1 MTSTTVDNKALRRR
15 IVDLVYTGGDGH
27 IPSAFSIVD
36 ILAVLYRQF
45 LRIDPAAPRAPERDY
60 FVLSKGH
67 GCVALYAVL
76 HERGFLSEA
85 DLEGFC
91 RQGGILGEHPDYT
104 KIPGVE
110 ASTGSLGHG
119 FPYSVGIAL
128 GLRMDDR
135 PNRVFTL
142 VGDGECHEGTV
153 WEAANIGAN
162 KELGNLCVF
171 VDWNRSGAQL
181 LPIDDLPARWAAFGW
196 HVTEVDGHDTDAI
209 ARAIAAIDFQPVGQ
223 PHVIIAHTTK
233 GRGGGITEGHGKWH
247 HRIPNA
253 EEYAEIMEALS

>member
-1 MTSTTVDNKALRRR
+1 MTATVPNLELRRR
-15 IVDLVYTGGDGH
+15 IVNLVREGRDGH

-36 ILAVLYRQF
+36 ILAVLYRGV
-45 LRIDPAAPRAPERDY
+45 LRVDPTRPDWDERDY

-76 HERGFLSEA
+76 HERGFLSDE
-85 DLEGFC
+85 DLAGFC

-104 KIPGVE
+104 KVPGVE

-119 FPYSVGIAL
+119 FPYATGIAL
-128 GLRMDDR
+128 GLRMDGR
-135 PNRVFTL
+135 PNRVFSL

-153 WEAANIGAN
+153 WEAANLAAN
-162 KELGNLCVF
+162 LQLGNLCVF

-196 HVTEVDGHDTDAI
+196 TVQEVDGHDE
-209 ARAIAAIDFQPVGQ
+209 AAIGAAIERVEFAPRGR
-223 PHVIIAHTTK
+223 PHVIVAHTVK

-247 HRIPNA
+247 HRIPDDD
-253 EEYAEIMEALS
+253 EYAQIMGALA

>member
-1 MTSTTVDNKALRRR
+1 MPTTLANKDLRRR
-15 IVDLVYTGGDGH
+15 IVDLVYEGRDGH

-36 ILAVLYRQF
+36 ILATLYREH
-45 LRIDPAAPRAPERDY
+45 LKVDPKQPDWPERDY

-76 HERGFLSEA
+76 HQNGFLSDE
-85 DLEGFC
+85 DLAGFC

-104 KIPGVE
+104 KVPGVE

-119 FPYSVGIAL
+119 FPYATGIAL
-128 GLRMDDR
+128 GLRMDGR
-135 PNRVFTL
+135 PNRVFSL

-153 WEAANIGAN
+153 WEAANLAAN
-162 KELGNLCVF
+162 LQLGNLCLF

-196 HVTEVDGHDTDAI
+196 DVQEVDGHDE
-209 ARAIAAIDFQPVGQ
+209 AAISAAVDRMTFQPTGQ
-223 PHVIIAHTTK
+223 PHVVVAHTVK
-233 GRGGGITEGHGKWH
+233 GRGGGITEGHGRWH
-247 HRIPNA
+247 HRIPDPT
-253 EEYAEIMEALS
+253 EYAEIMGALS